1 MALDKNT
8 GKVLWSHDLIKEYRA
23 PGVDR
28 GMANS
33 PLLFNNT
40 ILLPIGE
47 RGQALGAF
55 NPDTGALLWKAGHA
69 TYSPASPMLIDVD
82 GQKQARAVRR
92 RSHHRSGSLQWH

>member
-1 MALDKNT
+1 MFAVGSRREFIALDKAT

-23 PGVDR
+23 PEVDR

-40 ILLPIGE
+40 IILPVGE

-55 NPDTGALLWKAGHA
+55 NPEIGR
-69 TYSPASPMLIDVD
+69 ASCRERV
-82 GQKQARAVRR
+82 
-92 RSHHRSGSLQWH
+92 